1 MDHFL
6 APINGRTNVFLSMAD
21 ALDCHAVPTK
31 NAGSICSHRGCR
43 RPMKKQIAPA
53 KPRALPICPFFKL
66 KLPTFRCEETNS
78 NAILYMSLKDKI
90 SPFSCKNTN
99 NFVMSKIEVTVISAF
114 LYYCFFRKRKN
125 RIWTFFLSL

>member
-78 NAILYMSLKDKI
+78 NAILCMSLKDNLP
-90 SPFSCKNTN
+90 SFVCKYTNNLGTKSLKTHVSENTN
-99 NFVMSKIEVTVISAF
+99 GMMHQYIQMLRDA
-114 LYYCFFRKRKN
+114 LY
-125 RIWTFFLSL
+125 L